1 MSAAVLAN
9 RGISLGEP
17 KSASP
22 MSEEQAVA
30 IASEASGEAAVL
42 ESRYAYC
49 QIVSKNPPVAQ
60 DCWAFSLDPSGLAS
74 TGGIPATYFLV
85 VVDASSGDVLSR
97 SWGWEGSDPSSL
109 PRDPRLGPA

>member
-1 MSAAVLAN
+1 VSAAVLAN

-17 KSASP
+17 KSAP
-22 MSEEQAVA
+22 TMSEEQAAA
-30 IASEASGEAAVL
+30 IASDAVRGATVL
-42 ESRYAYC
+42 ESRHAYC
-49 QIVSKNPPVAQ
+49 RMVSKNPPITQ

-74 TGGIPATYFLV
+74 TGGIPATYCLV
-85 VVDASSGDVLSR
+85 IVDASSGEVLSR